1 MKKTLTLIGLVAASL
16 SLSAQ
21 VSFSD
26 NFDALTAGTY
36 IGPTSSYWTTWSG
49 TEGGAEDAQ
58 ATTAQAFSAPN
69 SIYFSS
75 TSNNGGPQD
84 VLLDFGGQHN
94 TGQFNLSMMMYIVSG
109 KGGYFNFQANTV
121 PGQLWAMECYI
132 NQSGAFTLQN
142 TNGQLLTGTFPTA
155 AWFEVEF
162 DINLNTNTWN
172 VLVNNTNVGSFANTV
187 NQVASMDIYPVNS
200 TTSGGNGQAGFYIDD
215 VSFSHIPYTLPAVNG
230 AAINLSGYT
239 GLATQQKQV
248 TATIRNLGTTA
259 ITSFDL
265 SLTYN
270 SGTVNQSVSAVNI
283 ASLATT
289 TVTFNTPITL
299 VAGNLPLTVT
309 VSNVNG
315 AGADGDITDDSRT
328 VQVNPV
334 VAAAN
339 KIVVAEE
346 GTGTWC
352 QWCPRGAVFMD
363 FMAENYHG
371 FYAGI
376 AVHNADPMTNTI
388 YDTGLGTL
396 IGGYPSALVD
406 RGPDIDPSQ
415 LEAAFMQRVV
425 VPGNAAL
432 VNGATWN
439 ATTRQLDVS
448 VTYTFSAAA
457 TTAWKVGLVITEDSV
472 TGTTAQWA
480 QSNAYA
486 GGGNGPMGGF
496 ENLPNPVPASMMN
509 YNHVAREI
517 TPNFSG
523 LTNSFSAAPAP
534 GDVRTFNFSYILPA
548 GWDANQIHLVGLL
561 FDNTGRINNGSY
573 TTIAEAVANG
583 FVTGTPVSGVGIEEP
598 GAPDAVV
605 NLYPNPTNGNT
616 FLTLNLD
623 QVQEVDVIITDIT
636 GRVVASRNY
645 GELTGA
651 WTLPVYTE
659 GFAAGIY
666 NVQVRTGNN
675 VETKRLVV
683 E

>member
-1 MKKTLTLIGLVAASL
+1 MKKTLTLIGAVAVSL

-58 ATTAQAFSAPN
+58 ANNTQAFSAPN

-84 VLLDFGGQHN
+84 VILDFGGQHN
-94 TGQFNLSMMMYIVSG
+94 TGQFNMSMMMYLVAN
-109 KGGYFNFQANTV
+109 KGGYFNFQANTT
-121 PGQLWAMECYI
+121 PGQLWALECYI
-132 NQSGAFTLQN
+132 NESGAFTMQN
-142 TNGQLLTGTFPTA
+142 TDGQLLTGTFPTA
-155 AWFEVEF
+155 SWFEVEF
-162 DINLNTNTWN
+162 NINLNTNTWE
-172 VLVNNTNVGSFANTV
+172 VLVNNTSAGSFANTV
-187 NQVASMDIYPVNS
+187 NQIASMDIFPVNS

-215 VSFSHIPYTLPAVNG
+215 VSFSHTPYTLPALNG
-230 AAINLSGYT
+230 AAISLSGYT

-265 SLTYN
+265 ALNYN
-270 SGTVNQSVSAVNI
+270 SATVNQSVSSVNI

-289 TVTFNTPITL
+289 TVTFTTPITL
-299 VAGNLPLTVT
+299 AAGNLPLSVT
-309 VSNVNG
+309 ISNVNG
-315 AGADGDITDDSRT
+315 LGADGDPSDDVKT

-334 VAAAN
+334 IPAGN
-339 KIVVAEE
+339 RIVVAEE

-363 FMAENYHG
+363 YMAENYHG

-376 AVHNADPMTNTI
+376 AVHNGDPMVNTV
-388 YDTGLGTL
+388 YDAGIGAL
-396 IGGYPSALVD
+396 IAGYPSALVD
-406 RGPDIDPSQ
+406 RGTSIDPSQ
-415 LEAAFMQRVV
+415 LEANFIQRVV
-425 VPGNAAL
+425 VPGNAVL

-439 ATTRQLDVS
+439 ATSRQLDVS
-448 VTYTFSAAA
+448 VTYTFTAAA
-457 TTAWKVGLVITEDSV
+457 TTAWKVGLVLTEDSV
-472 TGTTAQWA
+472 TGTGSQWA

-486 GGGNGPMGGF
+486 GGNNGVMGGF
-496 ENLPNPVPASMMN
+496 ELLPNPVPASQMN

-517 TPNFSG
+517 TPGFGG

-548 GWDANQIHLVGLL
+548 GWDTSQIHLVGLL
-561 FDNTGRINNGSY
+561 IDNTGRINNGSY
-573 TTIAEAVANG
+573 TSIAEAVANG
-583 FVTGTPVSGVGIEEP
+583 FVAGTPVSGVSVEEP

-616 FLTLNLD
+616 FLTLNLI
-623 QVQEVDVIITDIT
+623 QTQEVQVIITDVT
-636 GRVVASRNY
+636 GRTVAARNY
-645 GELTGA
+645 GELNGA
-651 WTLPVYTE
+651 WTLPVTTE

-666 NVQVRTGNN
+666 NVQVITGNN

>member
-1 MKKTLTLIGLVAASL
+1 MKKTLTLIGAVAASL

-49 TEGGAEDAQ
+49 NEGGTEDAQ
-58 ATTAQAFSAPN
+58 ATIAQAFSAPN

-94 TGQFNLSMMMYIVSG
+94 TGEFNMSMMMYIAAN
-109 KGGYFNFQANTV
+109 KGGYFNFQANST
-121 PGQLWAMECYI
+121 PGQIWALECYI
-132 NQSGAFTLQN
+132 NQSGAFTMQN
-142 TNGQLLTGTFPTA
+142 TDGQLLTGNFPTTT
-155 AWFEVEF
+155 WFEVEF

-172 VLVNNTNVGSFANTV
+172 VLVNNVSVGSFANTV
-187 NQVASMDIYPVNS
+187 NQVASLNFYPVNS
-200 TTSGGNGQAGFYIDD
+200 TTSGGNGQAGYYVDD
-215 VSFSHIPYTLPAVNG
+215 VAFTHTPYTLPTVNG
-230 AAINLSGYT
+230 AAISLSNYT

-265 SLTYN
+265 ALNYN
-270 SGTVNQSVSAVNI
+270 SATINQSVTSVNI

-289 TVTFNTPITL
+289 TVTFTTPVTL
-299 VAGNLPLTVT
+299 AAGTLPMSVT

-315 AGADGDITDDSRT
+315 AGADGDPSDDVKT
-328 VQVNPV
+328 VQVTPV
-334 VAAAN
+334 VPAAN

-363 FMAENYHG
+363 YMAENYHG

-376 AVHNADPMTNTI
+376 AVHNADPMVNTV
-388 YDTGLGTL
+388 YDAGIGAL
-396 IGGYPSALVD
+396 IAGYPSALVD
-406 RGPDIDPSQ
+406 RLPEIDPSQ
-415 LEAAFMQRVV
+415 LEASFMQRIV
-425 VPGNAAL
+425 VPANAVL

-448 VTYTFSAAA
+448 VTYTFTAAA

-472 TGTTAQWA
+472 TGTTSQWA

-486 GGGNGPMGGF
+486 GGNNGVMGGF
-496 ENLPNPVPASMMN
+496 ELLPNPVPASMMN

-517 TPNFSG
+517 TPSFAG
-523 LTNSFSAAPAP
+523 LNNAFSAAPAI

-548 GWDANQIHLVGLL
+548 GWDASQIHLIGLL
-561 FDNTGRINNGSY
+561 FDNNGDINNASY
-573 TTIAEAVANG
+573 STINEAVTNG
-583 FVTGTPVSGVGIEEP
+583 FVAGTPVSGVGVEETS
-598 GAPDAVV
+598 APDAVV

-616 FLTLNLD
+616 FLTLNLT
-623 QVQEVDVIITDIT
+623 QTQEVQVIITDVT
-636 GRVVASRNY
+636 GRTVAARNY
-645 GELTGA
+645 GELYGA
-651 WTLPVYTE
+651 WTLPVSTE
-659 GFAAGIY
+659 GFASGIY
-666 NVQVRTGNN
+666 NVQVITGNN

-683 E
+683 K